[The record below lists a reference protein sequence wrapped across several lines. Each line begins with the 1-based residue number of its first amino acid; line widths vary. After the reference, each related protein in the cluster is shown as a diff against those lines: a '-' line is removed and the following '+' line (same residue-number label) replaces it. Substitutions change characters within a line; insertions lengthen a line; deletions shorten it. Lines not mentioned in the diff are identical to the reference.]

1 MNRRTGFRKG
11 AGFFTMAVILLFSI
25 LPVNAAERLQDT
37 GEKLVI
43 VIDPGHG
50 GSEFGT
56 TENDHLE
63 KAMNLITAEAMYQQL
78 SLYEGVEIHM
88 TRTDDSKLTLKE
100 RAEFAASVEADF
112 LFSIHYN
119 ASESHE
125 LFGSEV
131 WVSLFPPFNAYG
143 YQVGYEVLTD
153 MRERGLLIR
162 GIKTRQDSKQRNYY
176 GIIRESE
183 DLGVPAVII
192 EHCHVDETR
201 DVDYCDSEE
210 DYKEFGRM
218 DAEAVARYFGL
229 KSSVLGTDY
238 SDYSLVGADENIPVS
253 LTDRDDTPPDV
264 CQIEL
269 SETDYGTGYLSLTVT
284 AADYDTCLLYYTYSL
299 DGGKTF
305 SVREPW
311 PAADT
316 LTGYYPDTFTLNLQ
330 IPSDLSPTIIL
341 RAYNKYD
348 LYTESEPYI
357 SGQSYHYEGESEAVE
372 AVALIQPTEEP
383 EATPEASPET
393 SPATSPEGEVLKL
406 EDLNRKET
414 PEPVDDSEKEVTL
427 LGFLEICLV
436 IATIL
441 FVILF
446 ISQIIARSKK
456 KKMP

>member
-1 MNRRTGFRKG
+1 MSRRTGFRKG
-11 AGFFTMAVILLFSI
+11 AGFFTMAVVLLFSI
-25 LPVNAAERLQDT
+25 LPVKAAERLQDV

-50 GSEFGT
+50 GSENGT
-56 TENDHLE
+56 TENGHLE
-63 KAMNLITAEAMYQQL
+63 KAMNLITAQAMYQQL
-78 SLYEGVEIHM
+78 SLYEGVEVHM
-88 TRTDDSKLTLKE
+88 TRTDDSKMTLKE

-119 ASESHE
+119 SSENHE
-125 LFGSEV
+125 PFGSEV

-143 YQVGYEVLTD
+143 YQFGHEILTD

-162 GIKTRQDSKQRNYY
+162 GVKTRIDSKGRNYY

-192 EHCHVDETR
+192 EHCYVNEARDEG
-201 DVDYCDSEE
+201 YCENEE
-210 DYKEFGRM
+210 DCREFGRM
-218 DAEAVARYFGL
+218 DAEAAARYFGL

-238 SDYSLVGADENIPVS
+238 SEYSLVEASENTPVS

-284 AADYDTCLLYYTYSL
+284 AADYDSCLLYYTYSL

-305 SVREPW
+305 SARDAW
-311 PAADT
+311 PTADT

-330 IPSDLSPTIIL
+330 IPSDISPTVIL
-341 RAYNKYD
+341 RAYNRYD
-348 LYTESEPYI
+348 LYTESQPYI
-357 SGQSYHYEGESEAVE
+357 SGQSYHYEGEPEAVE
-372 AVALIQPTEEP
+372 AVALVQPTDEP
-383 EATPEASPET
+383 EAAPEEVPEVSPTRPPDVEIL
-393 SPATSPEGEVLKL
+393 SL
-406 EDLNRKET
+406 EDLKNRELS
-414 PEPVDDSEKEVTL
+414 EASEKEVKL
-427 LGFLEICLV
+427 LDFVLVCLIIV
-436 IATIL
+436 AVF

-446 ISQIIARSKK
+446 VSQIIARAKGKK
-456 KKMP
+456 RS

>member
-1 MNRRTGFRKG
+1 MSKRTGFRKG

-25 LPVNAAERLQDT
+25 LPVKAAERLQDV
-37 GEKLVI
+37 GDKLVI

-50 GSEFGT
+50 GSENGT

-78 SLYEGVEIHM
+78 SLYEGVEVHM
-88 TRTDDSKLTLKE
+88 TRTGDSKMTLKE

-131 WVSLFPPFNAYG
+131 WVSLFSPFNAYG
-143 YQVGYEVLTD
+143 YQFGHEILTD

-162 GIKTRQDSKQRNYY
+162 GVKTRQGDRGNYY

-192 EHCHVDETR
+192 EHCHVDEAR

-238 SDYSLVGADENIPVS
+238 SGYSLVEADENIPVS

-264 CQIEL
+264 CEIEL
-269 SETDYGTGYLSLTVT
+269 AETDYGTGYLSLTVR

-305 SVREPW
+305 SAREPW

-330 IPSDLSPTIIL
+330 IPSDISPKVIL

-357 SGQSYHYEGESEAVE
+357 SEQSYHYEGEPEAVE
-372 AVALIQPTEEP
+372 AVALIQPTDEPEAMP
-383 EATPEASPET
+383 EATPEVSPT
-393 SPATSPEGEVLKL
+393 RPPEVEILSL
-406 EDLNRKET
+406 EDLNNREL
-414 PEPVDDSEKEVTL
+414 SEASAKEVKL
-427 LGFLEICLV
+427 LDFLLVCLV
-436 IATIL
+436 IVAAL

-446 ISQIIARSKK
+446 VSQIIARSKGK
-456 KKMP
+456 KKF